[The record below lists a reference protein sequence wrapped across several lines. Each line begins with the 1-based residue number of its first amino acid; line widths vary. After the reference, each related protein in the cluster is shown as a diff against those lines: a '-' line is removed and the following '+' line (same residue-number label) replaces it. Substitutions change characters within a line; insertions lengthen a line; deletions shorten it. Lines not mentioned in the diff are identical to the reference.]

1 METRHR
7 IHPIILAHA
16 REMRHPQTPAE
27 ATLWRALRNRK
38 TGLKFRRQH
47 PIYRFIIDFYS
58 AGAKLLIEIDGESHL
73 EPDQAE
79 YDKARTEY
87 LEALGYAAIRFTN
100 DDVRYNIHEVAS
112 QILRTVENRIVQP
125 KDKKKFILPSPRPSP
140 QGEREK
146 D

>member
-7 IHPIILAHA
+7 IHPILLAHA

-27 ATLWRALRNRK
+27 ASLWRALRNRK
-38 TGLKFRRQH
+38 TGFKFRRQH
-47 PIYRFIIDFYS
+47 PIYRFIIDFS
-58 AGAKLLIEIDGESHL
+58 CAEAKLLIEIDGESHL
-73 EPDQAE
+73 KPNQAE

-87 LEALGYAAIRFTN
+87 LEALGYLLIRFTN

-112 QILRTVENRIVQP
+112 QILRTVETRIIQL
-125 KDKKKFILPSPRPSP
+125 KEKKKFTLPSPRPSP
-140 QGEREK
+140 LGERGK